1 MFEWGEIIN
10 SILFLSLCRYLLNMR
25 NLVILLIF
33 VSCALSVAMAGKCRT
48 KLKILSRYSECEGG
62 VCELELVGYS
72 SLHHETFNIGE
83 WWGVI

>member
-33 VSCALSVAMAGKCRT
+33 VSCALSVAAGKCRT
-48 KLKILSRYSECEGG
+48 KLKILSRDA
-62 VCELELVGYS
+62 
-72 SLHHETFNIGE
+72 F
-83 WWGVI
+83 